1 MATETLNLSDSG
13 DGMVPIGQPE
23 NSYMPEPPSV
33 QNKPSEKNVSREH
46 IKMDSTPLSDI
57 MTSQEVME
65 QQPMMAPPQNTMM
78 AQQPMMMAPQ
88 QQAPAQAQG
97 QAQGQQALPSKNPFN
112 LTDDQMQA
120 LIVAVCAAIAFSD
133 PVQGKLGSTIP
144 QFLADSGNRSMIGLL
159 ISGLVAAILFYFGQR
174 TVMKA

>member
-23 NSYMPEPPSV
+23 NSYMPEPPPV
-33 QNKPSEKNVSREH
+33 QNKQPEKNVSREH

-65 QQPMMAPPQNTMM
+65 QQPMMMAPPQNTMM

-88 QQAPAQAQG
+88 QQAPAQAQ
-97 QAQGQQALPSKNPFN
+97 QALPSKNPFN
-112 LTDDQMQA
+112 LTDEQIQA
-120 LIVAVCAAIAFSD
+120 LVVAVCAAIAFSE
-133 PVQGKLGSTIP
+133 PVQAKLGSTIP
-144 QFLADSGNRSMIGLL
+144 QFLAESGNRSMIGLL

>member
-1 MATETLNLSDSG
+1 MATETMNLSDSG
-13 DGMVPIGQPE
+13 DGMVPL
-23 NSYMPEPPSV
+23 NFEPAVNQMTPTSNNTGTV
-33 QNKPSEKNVSREH
+33 QNNNPEKNIMREH
-46 IKMDSTPLSDI
+46 IKMDSTPLHDI

-65 QQPMMAPPQNTMM
+65 TQQPMMMAPPQSSVM
-78 AQQPMMMAPQ
+78 AQQPMMMAPPQ
-88 QQAPAQAQG
+88 AAAQAP
-97 QAQGQQALPSKNPFN
+97 LPSKNLFN

-144 QFLADSGNRSMIGLL
+144 QFLAESGNRSMVGLL

-174 TVMKA
+174 SVMKA

>member
-23 NSYMPEPPSV
+23 NSYMPEPPV
-33 QNKPSEKNVSREH
+33 QNKPSEKNVNREH

-88 QQAPAQAQG
+88 QQAPAQAQ
-97 QAQGQQALPSKNPFN
+97 AQQALPSKNPFN

-144 QFLADSGNRSMIGLL
+144 QFLAESGNRSMIGLL